1 VCAQWG
7 AVERPKT
14 LGIQSY
20 GPDVATLGLCPPTPN
35 CISTA
40 EEMNDPGHYVAPWT
54 YNPQVRGHSRGAKTY
69 SCVVFRGLGGILCVS
84 FHSKMGV

>member
-1 VCAQWG
+1 MCVQWG

-54 YNPQVRGHSRGAKTY
+54 YNPQVRGHTADG
-69 SCVVFRGLGGILCVS
+69 
-84 FHSKMGV
+84 